1 MTTANAPLAD
11 KDCYLALK
19 ARDARFD
26 GSFFT
31 AVTSTGIY
39 CRPVCSAKTPKRE
52 NCRFFRHAAQAEQA
66 GFRPCLRC
74 RPELAPHSV
83 LWSIQDA
90 SYILAHQAARLLDE
104 PDNWAPTLV
113 ASRTALPPKGALRLR
128 PGEAG
133 SAAPA
138 GKDSAPTLPGS
149 RGSLPTEGALRLR
162 PGGAG
167 SAAPAGKDSAPT
179 LPGSRG
185 SLSPEGAECRGSE
198 PAGAGLDG
206 TKNGCVSQ
214 SCGLQGLRLRPGE
227 AGFSAPAGEERL
239 PGVIAG
245 LANRLG
251 VSDRHVRRIFE
262 AQFGVSPVQ
271 YLQTRRLHSAKQ
283 LLADTNLPITQ
294 VALISG
300 FASVRRFNAAFVA
313 HYQLNPTQ
321 MRRQGAGQSGD
332 GITVRLGYRPP
343 YDVAAMLEFFTRHA
357 IPAIEF
363 IADDTHGTWAGRTFC
378 TETGGK
384 PQAGWLLTRFDEAR
398 CQLVLRVSDSLRGVL
413 PLVIHRVRALFDLD
427 ADPAAIN
434 SVLHASFPA
443 GDGLRVPGSLDG
455 YELAVRAVLGQ
466 QITVAA
472 ARTMAQ
478 RLVERFGE
486 PIETPWPHLTR
497 LFPAPAVLASASGD
511 ALGQLGIVKQRQ
523 LAIVGIARAV
533 ADKRLQLHGGA
544 DVQSTL
550 ALLKALPGIG
560 DWTAQ
565 YIAMRALRWPDA
577 FPAGDVALQK
587 ALGVRALKN
596 PARQAE
602 QASLAWKPWRSYAVI
617 RAWST
622 LGAAPIATKLIAVN
636 ARPVWPRGL
645 N

>member
-19 ARDARFD
+19 ARDPRFD

-104 PDNWAPTLV
+104 PKAWTDD
-113 ASRTALPPKGALRLR
+113 
-128 PGEAG
+128 
-133 SAAPA
+133 AAP
-138 GKDSAPTLPGS
+138 SIEQL
-149 RGSLPTEGALRLR
+149 
-162 PGGAG
+162 
-167 SAAPAGKDSAPT
+167 AA
-179 LPGSRG
+179 
-185 SLSPEGAECRGSE
+185 
-198 PAGAGLDG
+198 
-206 TKNGCVSQ
+206 
-214 SCGLQGLRLRPGE
+214 
-227 AGFSAPAGEERL
+227 
-239 PGVIAG
+239 
-245 LANRLG
+245 RLG

-313 HYQLNPTQ
+313 HYQLNPSQ

-343 YDVAAMLEFFTRHA
+343 YDVAAMLEFFTRRA
-357 IPAIEF
+357 LPAIEF
-363 IADDTHGTWAGRTFC
+363 IATDAHGNWAGRTFC
-378 TETGGK
+378 IETGGK

-398 CQLVLRVSDSLRGVL
+398 CQLVLRISDSLRGVL
-413 PLVIHRVRALFDLD
+413 PLVIHRVRALYDLD

-443 GDGLRVPGSLDG
+443 GDGLRVPGALDG

-472 ARTMAQ
+472 ARTLAQ

-486 PIETPWPHLTR
+486 PIATPWPQATR
-497 LFPAPAVLASASGD
+497 LFPAPAVLAGASGD

-523 LAIVGIARAV
+523 AAIVGIARAV

-544 DVQSTL
+544 DVQATL

-587 ALGVRALKN
+587 ALGVQALKN
-596 PARQAE
+596 PARLAE

-622 LGAAPIATKLIAVN
+622 LGAAPFATKLIAIN
-636 ARPVWPRGL
+636 ARQVGARGMKQPIFVGRVSEA
-645 N
+645 